1 MTPNENGDVDW
12 DALYGMFDLLFY
24 IFFLKLTSR
33 KKFLLQFICLE
44 DDQKKGGSQNIHANP
59 QASRG
64 ISTWILIGLILLGV
78 KIPPK
83 INP

>member
-12 DALYGMFDLLFY
+12 DALYGMFYLLFY

-44 DDQKKGGSQNIHANP
+44 DDQKKGGSQKIHSNP
-59 QASRG
+59 QAREEASRG
-64 ISTWILIGLILLGV
+64 ISTWILIGPLLLGV
-78 KIPPK
+78 
-83 INP
+83 

>member
-12 DALYGMFDLLFY
+12 DALYGMFYLLFY

-44 DDQKKGGSQNIHANP
+44 DDQKNGGSQNIDGNP
-59 QASRG
+59 QARSEASRN
-64 ISTWILIGLILLGV
+64 IST
-78 KIPPK
+78 
-83 INP
+83 